1 VTATSESVPSGA
13 LARVKPS
20 TTVWIALGVV
30 YVVWGSTYLGIRVV
44 VRTLPAL
51 GAMGFRFVAAGL
63 IMAAIVRLRVGS
75 APFRVDRRQVGSAAL
90 VGVLLLGCGNGGVA
104 LAEKTVPS
112 GLAALLVA
120 AMPLWLVLLRTLA
133 RDRPRALTL
142 AGTLIGFV
150 GIAVLARPGAHDGH
164 AHSATAGTIIILVGT
179 LCWATGTFLSPR
191 LAMPESPFVATSIEM
206 LCGGAAM
213 LVVSPLIGELHGFSF
228 AHVQT
233 SAWWALVYLI
243 LVGSLLGFTAFVWLA
258 RNAPLSLV
266 STYAYVNPVVAV
278 FLGWLLLTEQI
289 TASIVAGGGL
299 AIAGVFLVI
308 RSERRT

>member
-1 VTATSESVPSGA
+1 M
-13 LARVKPS
+13 
-20 TTVWIALGVV
+20 
-30 YVVWGSTYLGIRVV
+30 V

-90 VGVLLLGCGNGGVA
+90 VGILLLGCGNGGVA

-142 AGTLIGFV
+142 VGTLIGFV
-150 GIAVLARPGAHDGH
+150 GIAVLARPGAHHGS
-164 AHSATAGTIIILVGT
+164 AHTSTTGTIIILVGT
-179 LCWATGTFLSPR
+179 ACWATGTFLSPR

-233 SAWWALVYLI
+233 SAWWSLAYLI

-258 RNAPLSLV
+258 AQRAALAGLDLRV
-266 STYAYVNPVVAV
+266 RQPVVAV

-289 TASIVAGGGL
+289 TARIVIGGGL
-299 AIAGVFLVI
+299 AIAGVVVVI